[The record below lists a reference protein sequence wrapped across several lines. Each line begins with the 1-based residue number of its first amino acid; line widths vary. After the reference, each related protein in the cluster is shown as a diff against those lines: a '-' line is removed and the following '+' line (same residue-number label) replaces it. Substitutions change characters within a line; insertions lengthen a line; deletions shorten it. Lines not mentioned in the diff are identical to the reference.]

1 MLFMKGNRDMELTQ
15 AIKDRRSIRRF
26 ADKPVPRELIE
37 EVVEVA
43 RFAPSWKNTQ
53 IARYIVVDDKEKIAA
68 MANEKCTYGF
78 EFNIKTILKAP
89 AVVLLTFVEGRSGY
103 EKDGSFSTPKGDRW
117 QMFDAGIAA
126 QTFCLAAYERGLGS
140 VVLGY
145 FDDDELRK
153 VVDIPEGQQVG
164 AMIPIGFM
172 NDAEV
177 PVPPRKEVE
186 KLVSFI

>member
-1 MLFMKGNRDMELTQ
+1 
-15 AIKDRRSIRRF
+15 
-26 ADKPVPRELIE
+26 
-37 EVVEVA
+37 
-43 RFAPSWKNTQ
+43 
-53 IARYIVVDDKEKIAA
+53 
-68 MANEKCTYGF
+68 
-78 EFNIKTILKAP
+78 
-89 AVVLLTFVEGRSGY
+89 
-103 EKDGSFSTPKGDRW
+103 
-117 QMFDAGIAA
+117 MFDAGIAA
-126 QTFCLAAYERGLGS
+126 QTFCLAAYEKGLGS